1 MVYIKK
7 ILVLL
12 IAFFVGC
19 VFVAYKPDF
28 GEGIKNTFSKIST
41 YTEESYEKV
50 ENKLFK
56 STREESQIIEDVR
69 K

>member
-1 MVYIKK
+1 MGYIKK

-12 IAFFVGC
+12 IAFFIGC
-19 VFVAYKPDF
+19 VFVAYKPEF
-28 GEGIKNTFSKIST
+28 GESIKNSFSKIST

-50 ENKLFK
+50 EKKLFK